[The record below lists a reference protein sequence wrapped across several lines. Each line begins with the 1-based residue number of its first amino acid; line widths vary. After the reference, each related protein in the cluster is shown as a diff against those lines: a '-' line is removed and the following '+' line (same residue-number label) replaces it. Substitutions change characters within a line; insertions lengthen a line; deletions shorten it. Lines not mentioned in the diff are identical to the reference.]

1 MMVEPGLM
9 RVMQVLADA
18 TNTIAEGEVLQLLN
32 IRDPEVD
39 QTRYLKVIRYK
50 TARLFEASAQLA
62 AILSQSPAG
71 VELAC
76 AEFGGRL
83 GTAFQLID
91 DVLDYEGEA
100 AQTGKNIGDDLREG
114 KPTLPLI
121 YLLQHGT
128 LSQRDLVRKA
138 IESGGVDQDHRD
150 FQTILDA
157 VHSSGAL
164 AFTRQQA
171 NLEASAARQA
181 ISLLPQ
187 GDAQRALLALT
198 EYATDRSH

>member
-1 MMVEPGLM
+1 MGKPKAPEP
-9 RVMQVLADA
+9 
-18 TNTIAEGEVLQLLN
+18 
-32 IRDPEVD
+32 P
-39 QTRYLKVIRYK
+39 
-50 TARLFEASAQLA
+50 
-62 AILSQSPAG
+62 SPQ
-71 VELAC
+71 E
-76 AEFGGRL
+76 
-83 GTAFQLID
+83 TS
-91 DVLDYEGEA
+91 A
-100 AQTGKNIGDDLREG
+100 AQTGTNIGDDLREG